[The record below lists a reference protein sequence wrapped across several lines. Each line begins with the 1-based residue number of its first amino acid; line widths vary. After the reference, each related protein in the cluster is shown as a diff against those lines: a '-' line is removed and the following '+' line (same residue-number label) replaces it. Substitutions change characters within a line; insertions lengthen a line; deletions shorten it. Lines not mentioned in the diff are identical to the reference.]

1 MRFFPI
7 LLLCFVPGFALA
19 QSPRLS
25 VEDAIARAVRNNP
38 RLSAAVRDMKA
49 ARSGVRSAQALANPN
64 FVFTPGI
71 TSVSGSSDELVLS
84 QPLEL
89 NGTRSARAGVA
100 GAQLRV
106 TQAQAV
112 VELRELVFNVR
123 AAYYQLVQARSQQT
137 LAADLLK
144 NAEEFD
150 GISRRLVEAGKR
162 PGIELAQTG
171 IEVSRAQQQVT
182 LADAQA
188 AGTGAVLNTLLGL
201 PANAPLPP
209 LSPLTPSADAVD
221 EPALLRQA
229 LASRAEIASVQA
241 TREGFQQEARLARA
255 EGRPD
260 LAPQIRFGSL
270 VRGVPES
277 SSGNGF
283 GIGIGISLP
292 IFDYG
297 SRRNRIRQAEDSARA
312 QADRI
317 TAAQN
322 QVRLEVTQA
331 VAHLRAAQSI
341 VTNYQDGVL
350 ERVKSL
356 LDASQTGFREGQTSI
371 VAVLEVRRT
380 YAAIQT
386 EYLNALISS
395 VLARAELERATGSVP
410 AGLLPVTSPN
420 KGGIK

>member
-1 MRFFPI
+1 MRFYHI

-19 QSPRLS
+19 QSSRLS
-25 VEDAIARAVRNNP
+25 VEDAITRAVRNNP
-38 RLSAAVRDMKA
+38 RLSAAVRDVA
-49 ARSGVRSAQALANPN
+49 TARSGVRSAQALANPN
-64 FVFTPGI
+64 FVIAPGI
-71 TSVSGSSDELVLS
+71 TSVSGSGDELLLS

-100 GAQLRV
+100 SAQLRMM
-106 TQAQAV
+106 QAQAI
-112 VELRELVFNVR
+112 VELRELVFSVR
-123 AAYYQLVQARSQQT
+123 TVYYQLAQARAQQS

-150 GISRRLVEAGKR
+150 RISRRLVEAGKR

-182 LADAQA
+182 LADAQTTVSA
-188 AGTGAVLNTLLGL
+188 ATLNTLLGL
-201 PANAPLPP
+201 PADAPLAT
-209 LSPLTPSADAVD
+209 LSLLTASAETVD

-260 LAPQIRFGSL
+260 IAPQIRFGSL
-270 VRGVPES
+270 IRGVPAA

-283 GIGIGISLP
+283 GFGIGISLP

-297 SRRNRIRQAEDSARA
+297 SRRNRVRQADDAARA
-312 QADRI
+312 QMDRL

-322 QVRLEVTQA
+322 QVCQEVTQA
-331 VAHLRAAQSI
+331 IVRLRTAQMVA
-341 VTNYQDGVL
+341 TNYQAGVL
-350 ERVKSL
+350 ERAKRM
-356 LDASQTGFREGQTSI
+356 LDASQTGFQEGQTSI
-371 VAVLEVRRT
+371 VAVLEARRT
-380 YAAIQT
+380 YAAVQT
-386 EYLNALISS
+386 EYLNALNSAA
-395 VLARAELERATGSVP
+395 LARAELERATGSVP
-410 AGLLPVTSPN
+410 AGLLPVPVPS